1 MESAHLPVFKQTL
14 YSFLVSVNFD
24 YCYKS
29 FNLVDKEGPYCA
41 TNGEKYSS
49 KYDLY
54 RDACAKEEIIE
65 IDENCVA
72 YYQKMIEFHQNELE
86 KWTELLTSVTP
97 AEAQERF
104 SVFRVILKTQ
114 IIWAR

>member
-1 MESAHLPVFKQTL
+1 MES
-14 YSFLVSVNFD
+14 SI
-24 YCYKS
+24 CCKS
-29 FNLVDKEGPYCA
+29 LNLVDKEGPYCA

-72 YYQKMIEFHQNELE
+72 YYKKMIEFHQNELE
-86 KWTELLTSVTP
+86 KWTELLNNVTP
-97 AEAQERF
+97 TEAQERF
-104 SVFRVILKTQ
+104 ALYFALISEWISSSKESY
-114 IIWAR
+114 